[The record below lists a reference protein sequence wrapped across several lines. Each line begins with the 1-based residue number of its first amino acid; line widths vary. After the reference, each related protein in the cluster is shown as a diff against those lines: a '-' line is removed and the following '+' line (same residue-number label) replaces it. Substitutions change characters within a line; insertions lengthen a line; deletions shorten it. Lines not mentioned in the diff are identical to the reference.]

1 MASIHI
7 NPEQFWDLYFRNL
20 FLQLERKN
28 GLYTGE
34 IFAEPDQAQPPL
46 ELLRDV
52 PKVQV
57 EVSFGSLQEHNYS
70 ADGRFARITQIPASV
85 SEAYEAVIA
94 GIYPFREPAP
104 FGKQRMAELFTQIR
118 GQFLLSTNGEL
129 SLADLEQTLSNMV
142 ENHTPAL
149 NQPIAAL
156 AWFLGERR
164 ERSSSAALLFVVQ
177 NSSFAPYARHQLH
190 FTPVD
195 AAFSA
200 LWKVNDKARL
210 WDILEMMR
218 YTSESGRR
226 KFAPLFERLLSTTE
240 LLSFE
245 HCGSDYLESDFWA
258 SKLEPGRNFT
268 AADWD
273 QYDADSLF
281 WEIRYLAVLRLPA
294 TNSDTFRKLAI
305 DEVGTVRGAVHARFG
320 RKAL

>member
-1 MASIHI
+1 MASTHI
-7 NPEQFWDLYFRNL
+7 NPERFWDLYFRNL
-20 FLQLERKN
+20 FVQLERKN

-34 IFAEPDQAQPPL
+34 IFTEPDYAQPPL
-46 ELLRDV
+46 GLLRDV
-52 PKVQV
+52 DKMQV
-57 EVSFGSLQEHNYS
+57 EVPFSSLQDYNYS
-70 ADGRFARITQIPASV
+70 GDGKFARIMQIPASV
-85 SEAYEAVIA
+85 SEAYEAVIT
-94 GIYPFREPAP
+94 GTYPFRDPAP

-118 GQFLLSTNGEL
+118 GQFRLNTIGEL
-129 SLADLEQTLSNMV
+129 SLADLEQTLSHMV
-142 ENHTPAL
+142 ENHTQAL

-164 ERSSSAALLFVVQ
+164 ERSSSAALLFVIQ

-200 LWKVNDKARL
+200 LWKVNDKTRL

-245 HCGSDYLESDFWA
+245 HCGNDYLEPDFWA
-258 SKLEPGRNFT
+258 SKLEPRRKYT
-268 AADWD
+268 AVHWD

-281 WEIRYLAVLRLPA
+281 WEIRYLAVMRLPA
-294 TNSDTFRKLAI
+294 ANSETLRKLAL
-305 DEVGTVRGAVHARFG
+305 DEVGTVREAADTRLG
-320 RKAL
+320 RKA